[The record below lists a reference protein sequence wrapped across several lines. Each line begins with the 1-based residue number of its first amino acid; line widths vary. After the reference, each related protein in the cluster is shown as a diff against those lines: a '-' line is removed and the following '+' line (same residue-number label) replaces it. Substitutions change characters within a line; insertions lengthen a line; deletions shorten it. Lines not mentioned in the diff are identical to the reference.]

1 MKFSYKFS
9 GLLGSVYGGGDL
21 LFSPG
26 ETICIFKVDL
36 KHFSFAD
43 GNTVIS
49 PVGNKISMFDLKNH
63 R

>member
-26 ETICIFKVDL
+26 ETILEFYFN
-36 KHFSFAD
+36 HFSFLD

>member
-1 MKFSYKFS
+1 MEEETFSSLQVKSFSYQEVKIS
-9 GLLGSVYGGGDL
+9 W
-21 LFSPG
+21 
-26 ETICIFKVDL
+26 IIFFFL
-36 KHFSFAD
+36 D

>member
-21 LFSPG
+21 LFSP
-26 ETICIFKVDL
+26 
-36 KHFSFAD
+36 D

>member
-1 MKFSYKFS
+1 MEEETFSSLQVKSFSYQEVKIS
-9 GLLGSVYGGGDL
+9 W
-21 LFSPG
+21 
-26 ETICIFKVDL
+26 IIF
-36 KHFSFAD
+36 FID